1 MHHITAT
8 TTNTIACAG
17 GAQVKRV
24 ERSARIILRY
34 DGGKEE
40 ERRKE
45 GATPRRPS
53 TPYKLMAE
61 PRERR
66 LEYDFII
73 PFADRPTCLNLRIQK
88 AKKGTGHVDLRRQ
101 GQ

>member
-8 TTNTIACAG
+8 NTIACVGG

-24 ERSARIILRY
+24 ERTARIILRY

-53 TPYKLMAE
+53 PPYKLMAE